1 MRSEIEKYINGELN
15 GDELRAFEEA
25 MRSDPELKKEV
36 ELQKRIVEDL
46 GAIRIS
52 GKIKRIQKQHARFH
66 QIRKWTII
74 AIGLTLIASILLINR
89 FRADRDPDLDPT
101 DQIREDSIA
110 DPQNVTTDSN
120 GLNPGNPD
128 HDSLKS
134 PKDQRNKEA
143 KRKPDAEQS
152 EAVKKQEIAVRPS
165 DDKSMT
171 EPYPIIISS
180 DEYMKTIALREY
192 TVPDDLAFL
201 RSAGP
206 MNTLDSVKYLFNEAQ
221 YEAGLRALARS
232 GLPEAERKFMAAHFL
247 FKKGLFKQSIE
258 LLNQIPAREVTELR
272 RAQIDWQLYL
282 CYLAL
287 GKSQLQNSETIYHR
301 VKMQAGHLYKK
312 RIEKIR
318 SEIISPGH

>member
-25 MRSDPELKKEV
+25 MQTNPELKKEV

-46 GAIRIS
+46 SAIRIS
-52 GKIKRIQKQHARFH
+52 RKIKRIQKQHALFH

-74 AIGLTLIASILLINR
+74 ALGLTLIASILLINR
-89 FRADRDPDLDPT
+89 FRADQDPDLDPT
-101 DQIREDSIA
+101 DQIREDSIV
-110 DPQNVTTDSN
+110 DPQNVTTDST
-120 GLNPGNPD
+120 GLKPGNPD
-128 HDSLKS
+128 HDSLKT
-134 PKDQRNKEA
+134 PTDQRNKEA
-143 KRKPDAEQS
+143 KRKADAKQS
-152 EAVKKQEIAVRPS
+152 EAGKKQEIAVRPS
-165 DDKSMT
+165 GDKSMT
-171 EPYPIIISS
+171 EPSLIIISS

-192 TVPDDLAFL
+192 TVPDELAFL

-206 MNTLDSVKYLFNEAQ
+206 MNTLDSVKYFFNEAQ
-221 YEAGLRALARS
+221 YDQGLRALSRS
-232 GLPEAERKFMAAHFL
+232 GLPEAERKFIAAHFL
-247 FKKGLFKQSIE
+247 FKKGQFKQSIE
-258 LLNQIPAREVTELR
+258 LLNQIPAREVKELR

-287 GKSQLQNSETIYHR
+287 GESQLQMFETIYHR

-318 SEIISPGH
+318 SEIISPGN